1 MLIKGSTP
9 TKEPLVSI
17 GLILPID
24 KQEYVKI
31 TSKNNPDYEIKAL
44 ENQLLVNGKKS
55 SKFNLQEL
63 TGESGYSI
71 KPVTAGRGFHW
82 QKQIAISIKGSIKIK
97 NIDGCL
103 FLVNEVGI
111 EDYKIGLCFPGLKSH
126 KGIVVMANGPR
137 IPNLTHHIHPV
148 KSILNDSDCCVIGEL
163 KSTIGMMQDTRN
175 GIYIGGGTGIA
186 DGIILNGEIL
196 NLINTVGVP
205 RSWEINVSSNET
217 VETLL
222 SPAGIIK
229 RYNDQNNAEERVL
242 ADLLHKEKFNK
253 IMDDALKAF
262 LKLVEIR
269 ERFFQSQNEEIEEI
283 VIGQRL
289 GKFFNDFGEK
299 FLKRFQSSTK
309 IPIKISSDRRT
320 AALGAAFSFACS

>member
-1 MLIKGSTP
+1 MSDDLLAGIDCGA
-9 TKEPLVSI
+9 TKVMVQS
-17 GLILPID
+17 GV
-24 KQEYVKI
+24 Y
-31 TSKNNPDYEIKAL
+31 
-44 ENQLLVNGKKS
+44 S
-55 SKFNLQEL
+55 SKTNKISPGPINLEFY
-63 TGESGYSI
+63 YSDHPDWDS
-71 KPVTAGRGFHW
+71 KFMPVPLDT
-82 QKQIAISIKGSIKIK
+82 QKSEYQSDNISLSYEEINQSNVIIDTIVSSIKI
-97 NIDGCL
+97 
-103 FLVNEVGI
+103 I
-111 EDYKIGLCFPGLKSH
+111 ENHKIGLCYPGLKNH

-262 LKLVEIR
+262 LKLVKVR
-269 ERFFQSQNEEIEEI
+269 ERFFKSQNEEIQEI

-289 GKFFNDFGEK
+289 GKFFNDLGEK
-299 FLKRFQSSTK
+299 YLERFQSSTK
-309 IPIKISSDRRT
+309 IPIKVSSDRRT
-320 AALGAAFSFACS
+320 AALGAAISFACS

>member
-1 MLIKGSTP
+1 MSDDLLAGIDCGASKVMVQSGVYSST
-9 TKEPLVSI
+9 
-17 GLILPID
+17 
-24 KQEYVKI
+24 
-31 TSKNNPDYEIKAL
+31 TSKISPGPINQEFYYSDHPDWD
-44 ENQLLVNGKKS
+44 
-55 SKFNLQEL
+55 SKFM
-63 TGESGYSI
+63 
-71 KPVTAGRGFHW
+71 PVPLDT
-82 QKQIAISIKGSIKIK
+82 QKSEYQSDNISLSYEEINQSNVIIDTIVSSIKI
-97 NIDGCL
+97 
-103 FLVNEVGI
+103 I
-111 EDYKIGLCFPGLKSH
+111 ENHKIGLCYPGLKNH

-148 KSILNDSDCCVIGEL
+148 KNILNDSDCCVIGEL

-262 LKLVEIR
+262 LKLVKVR
-269 ERFFQSQNEEIEEI
+269 ERFFKSQNEEIQEI

-289 GKFFNDFGEK
+289 GKFFNDLGEK
-299 FLKRFQSSTK
+299 YLERFQSSTK
-309 IPIKISSDRRT
+309 IPIKVSSDRRT
-320 AALGAAFSFACS
+320 AALGAAISFACS

>member
-1 MLIKGSTP
+1 MSDDLLAGIDCGATKVMVQSGVYSST
-9 TKEPLVSI
+9 
-17 GLILPID
+17 
-24 KQEYVKI
+24 
-31 TSKNNPDYEIKAL
+31 TSKISPGPINQEFYYSDHPDWDSKFMPVPL
-44 ENQLLVNGKKS
+44 DTKKS
-55 SKFNLQEL
+55 EYRSDN
-63 TGESGYSI
+63 
-71 KPVTAGRGFHW
+71 
-82 QKQIAISIKGSIKIK
+82 ISLSYEEINQSNVIIDTIVSSIKI
-97 NIDGCL
+97 
-103 FLVNEVGI
+103 I
-111 EDYKIGLCFPGLKSH
+111 EDHKIGLCYPGLKNH

-262 LKLVEIR
+262 LKLVKVR
-269 ERFFQSQNEEIEEI
+269 ERFFKSQNEEIQEI

-289 GKFFNDFGEK
+289 GKFFNDLGEK
-299 FLKRFQSSTK
+299 YLERFQNSTK

-320 AALGAAFSFACS
+320 AALGAAISFACS

>member
-1 MLIKGSTP
+1 MNDDLLAGIDCGATKVMIQSGVYSSTTNKISPGSINH
-9 TKEPLVSI
+9 EFYYS
-17 GLILPID
+17 D
-24 KQEYVKI
+24 H
-31 TSKNNPDYEIKAL
+31 PDW
-44 ENQLLVNGKKS
+44 N
-55 SKFNLQEL
+55 SKF
-63 TGESGYSI
+63 I
-71 KPVTAGRGFHW
+71 PVPLDT
-82 QKQIAISIKGSIKIK
+82 QKSEYQSDNISLSYEEINQSNVIIDTIVSSIKI
-97 NIDGCL
+97 
-103 FLVNEVGI
+103 I
-111 EDYKIGLCFPGLKSH
+111 EDHKIGLCYPGLKNH

-148 KSILNDSDCCVIGEL
+148 KNILNDSDCCVIGEL
-163 KSTIGMMQDTRN
+163 KSTIGMMQDAEN

-205 RSWEINVSSNET
+205 RSWEINISSNET

-262 LKLVEIR
+262 LKLVKVR
-269 ERFFQSQNEEIEEI
+269 ERFFKSQNEEIQEI

-289 GKFFNDFGEK
+289 GKFFNDLGEK
-299 FLKRFQSSTK
+299 YLERFQNSTK
-309 IPIKISSDRRT
+309 IPIKVSSDRRT
-320 AALGAAFSFACS
+320 AALGAAISFACS

>member
-1 MLIKGSTP
+1 MNDDLLAGIDCGATKVMIQSGVYSSETNKISPGSINH
-9 TKEPLVSI
+9 EFYYS
-17 GLILPID
+17 D
-24 KQEYVKI
+24 H
-31 TSKNNPDYEIKAL
+31 PDW
-44 ENQLLVNGKKS
+44 N
-55 SKFNLQEL
+55 SKF
-63 TGESGYSI
+63 I
-71 KPVTAGRGFHW
+71 PVPLDT
-82 QKQIAISIKGSIKIK
+82 QKSEYQSDNISLSYEEINQSNVIIDTIVSSIKI
-97 NIDGCL
+97 
-103 FLVNEVGI
+103 I
-111 EDYKIGLCFPGLKSH
+111 ENHKIGLCYPGLKNH

-205 RSWEINVSSNET
+205 RCWEINVSSNET
-217 VETLL
+217 IETLL
-222 SPAGIIK
+222 SPAGMIK
-229 RYNDQNNAEERVL
+229 KYNDQNNEKVKVL
-242 ADLLHKEKFNK
+242 ADLVHKREFNK
-253 IMDDALKAF
+253 IMDDALRAF
-262 LKLVEIR
+262 LKLVKVR
-269 ERFFQSQNEEIEEI
+269 EQFFKSQNEEVQEI

-299 FLKRFQSSTK
+299 YLKRFQSSTK

-320 AALGAAFSFACS
+320 AALGAAISFACS

>member
-1 MLIKGSTP
+1 MSDDLLAGIDCGATKVMVQSGVYSST
-9 TKEPLVSI
+9 
-17 GLILPID
+17 
-24 KQEYVKI
+24 
-31 TSKNNPDYEIKAL
+31 TSKISPGPINQEFYYSDHPDWD
-44 ENQLLVNGKKS
+44 
-55 SKFNLQEL
+55 SKFM
-63 TGESGYSI
+63 
-71 KPVTAGRGFHW
+71 PVPLDT
-82 QKQIAISIKGSIKIK
+82 QKSEYRSDNISLSYEEINQSNVIIDTIVSSIKI
-97 NIDGCL
+97 
-103 FLVNEVGI
+103 I
-111 EDYKIGLCFPGLKSH
+111 EDHKIGLCYPGLKNH

-148 KSILNDSDCCVIGEL
+148 KNILNDSDCCVIGEL

-205 RSWEINVSSNET
+205 RCWEINVSSNET

-262 LKLVEIR
+262 LKLVKVR
-269 ERFFQSQNEEIEEI
+269 ERFFKSQNEEIQEI

-289 GKFFNDFGEK
+289 GKFFNDLGEK
-299 FLKRFQSSTK
+299 YLERFQSSTK
-309 IPIKISSDRRT
+309 IPIKVSSDRRT
-320 AALGAAFSFACS
+320 AALGAAISFACS

>member
-1 MLIKGSTP
+1 MSDDLLAGIDCGA
-9 TKEPLVSI
+9 TKVMVQS
-17 GLILPID
+17 GV
-24 KQEYVKI
+24 Y
-31 TSKNNPDYEIKAL
+31 
-44 ENQLLVNGKKS
+44 S
-55 SKFNLQEL
+55 SKTNKISPGPINLEFY
-63 TGESGYSI
+63 YSDHPDWDS
-71 KPVTAGRGFHW
+71 KFMPVPLDT
-82 QKQIAISIKGSIKIK
+82 QKSEYQSDNISLSYEEINQSNVIIDTIVSSIKI
-97 NIDGCL
+97 
-103 FLVNEVGI
+103 I
-111 EDYKIGLCFPGLKSH
+111 EDHKIGLCYPGLKNH

-262 LKLVEIR
+262 LKLVKVR
-269 ERFFQSQNEEIEEI
+269 ERFFKSQNEEIQEI

-289 GKFFNDFGEK
+289 GKFFNDLGEK
-299 FLKRFQSSTK
+299 YLERFQSSTK

-320 AALGAAFSFACS
+320 AALGAAISFACS

>member
-1 MLIKGSTP
+1 MSDDLLAGIDCGATKVMVQSGVYSST
-9 TKEPLVSI
+9 
-17 GLILPID
+17 
-24 KQEYVKI
+24 
-31 TSKNNPDYEIKAL
+31 TSKISPGPINQEFYYSDHPDWD
-44 ENQLLVNGKKS
+44 
-55 SKFNLQEL
+55 SKFM
-63 TGESGYSI
+63 
-71 KPVTAGRGFHW
+71 PVPLDT
-82 QKQIAISIKGSIKIK
+82 QKSEYQSDNISLSHEEINQSNAIIDTIVSSIKI
-97 NIDGCL
+97 
-103 FLVNEVGI
+103 I
-111 EDYKIGLCFPGLKSH
+111 ENHKIGLCYPGLKNH

-262 LKLVEIR
+262 LKLVKVR
-269 ERFFQSQNEEIEEI
+269 ERFFKSQNEEIQEI

-289 GKFFNDFGEK
+289 GKFFNDLGEK
-299 FLKRFQSSTK
+299 YLERFQNSTK
-309 IPIKISSDRRT
+309 IPIKVSSDRRT
-320 AALGAAFSFACS
+320 AALGAAISFACS

>member
-1 MLIKGSTP
+1 MSDDLLAGIDCGATKVMVQSGVYSSTTNKISPGS
-9 TKEPLVSI
+9 I
-17 GLILPID
+17 N
-24 KQEYVKI
+24 QEFYY
-31 TSKNNPDYEIKAL
+31 SDHPDWD
-44 ENQLLVNGKKS
+44 
-55 SKFNLQEL
+55 SKFM
-63 TGESGYSI
+63 
-71 KPVTAGRGFHW
+71 PVPLDT
-82 QKQIAISIKGSIKIK
+82 QKSEYQSDNISLSYEEINQSNVIIDTIVSSIKI
-97 NIDGCL
+97 
-103 FLVNEVGI
+103 I
-111 EDYKIGLCFPGLKSH
+111 EDHKIGLCYPGLKNH

-262 LKLVEIR
+262 LKLVKVR
-269 ERFFQSQNEEIEEI
+269 ERFFKSQNEEIQEI

-289 GKFFNDFGEK
+289 GKFFNDLGEK
-299 FLKRFQSSTK
+299 YLERFQNSTK
-309 IPIKISSDRRT
+309 IPIKVSSDRRT
-320 AALGAAFSFACS
+320 AALGAAISFACS

>member
-1 MLIKGSTP
+1 MFLKG
-9 TKEPLVSI
+9 
-17 GLILPID
+17 G
-24 KQEYVKI
+24 I
-31 TSKNNPDYEIKAL
+31 TSMSDD
-44 ENQLLVNGKKS
+44 LLAGIDCGATKVMVQSGVYS
-55 SKFNLQEL
+55 SKTNKISPGPINLEFY
-63 TGESGYSI
+63 YSDHPDWDS
-71 KPVTAGRGFHW
+71 KFVPVPLDT
-82 QKQIAISIKGSIKIK
+82 QKSEYQSDNISLSYEEINQSNVIIDTIVSSIKI
-97 NIDGCL
+97 
-103 FLVNEVGI
+103 I
-111 EDYKIGLCFPGLKSH
+111 EDHKIGLCYPGLKNH

-262 LKLVEIR
+262 LKLVKVR
-269 ERFFQSQNEEIEEI
+269 ERFFKSQNEEIQEI

-289 GKFFNDFGEK
+289 GKFFNDLGEK
-299 FLKRFQSSTK
+299 YLERFQSSTK
-309 IPIKISSDRRT
+309 IPIKVSSDRRT
-320 AALGAAFSFACS
+320 AALGAAISFACS